1 MIARAQMAAAL
12 FNSVD
17 VSVVLIIIII
27 AILVIIFG
35 QLRARVIVTSF
46 CSVGVTLIRVF
57 STPLQV
63 RLHVEVI
70 IFTRRQLIFII
81 HSVKIVVKRVLIVL
95 AWLPIEVF
103 RVVRD
108 DTLVFFCLLGRPVR
122 FLLLLFVFL
131 SVCGAGGLSILSNFL
146 ALSWVGRGLSSRS
159 NFLLF
164 FVCVWGVRAS
174 LLRRSGGLCSLL
186 GGLTLSWLLSIFVHG
201 FLFSRWV
208 CHFWSI
214 FSVCFLTL
222 ALFLKSC
229 EFLTLY
235 FNLQ

>member
-1 MIARAQMAAAL
+1 MIVRAQMAAAL

-17 VSVVLIIIII
+17 GSVVLIVIII

-35 QLRARVIVTSF
+35 QLRARVIVASF

-63 RLHVEVI
+63 RFHVEVI
-70 IFTRRQLIFII
+70 IFARRQLIFII

-95 AWLPIEVF
+95 ARLPIEVF

-108 DTLVFFCLLGRPVR
+108 NSLVFFRLLGRPVR

-131 SVCGAGGLSILSNFL
+131 SVCGASGLSITSNFL

-164 FVCVWGVRAS
+164 FVCVWGVRAC
-174 LLRRSGGLCSLL
+174 LLRRIGGLRSLL
-186 GGLTLSWLLSIFVHG
+186 GGLTLSGLLSIFVRG

-208 CHFWSI
+208 CHFWSL
-214 FSVCFLTL
+214 FSVCFLILSLSEKLRVSYTL
-222 ALFLKSC
+222 F
-229 EFLTLY
+229 
-235 FNLQ
+235 